1 MKFKK
6 MNLITENMKLY
17 QNLYFKNKKL
27 YNLKM
32 RNKDSFNHDINAQKS
47 KKFLYVKSNKITKNN
62 SPNYSENSSINS
74 EDINYK
80 CSPSLKDRILSPGD
94 DDICIPKKG
103 NIKKDIFQEDDI
115 CFYEIKNINFQYQ
128 NNNKKLLLLD
138 LDETLVHSSFQPL
151 GRDKNNQIIQPDIF
165 LKILFEK
172 KYYNL
177 YVLTRPYINQFLKDM
192 SKLFIIYI
200 FTASIQEYANPLLNE
215 IDKNNIISHR
225 LYRDSCT
232 LTTDG
237 KYVKNLNILNYNL
250 KDLILL
256 DNNPI
261 SYSFNKNNGIPIK
274 SWHNDKN
281 DKELIKIGNFLNFLS
296 TVDDVR
302 YYIPRVVEKDEINYY
317 KLNIMI
323 SQRIN
328 SKFKEDIKYSQI
340 DKKKRNK
347 YFNFNSSVDST
358 TPRKKINFNNDKYVY
373 AYTKTESNTNNN
385 KSPINFRE
393 PKSNNRIPKNK
404 NEYLNLNKNKHLN
417 QNNNIKININSINFN
432 LDKKMQKLKKSKTD
446 NKNEENKDININ
458 KSFNKVSINNV
469 IKNKNFFHK
478 HRLSANNLILNNAL
492 NRTNLAGNK
501 DIRNNYSNINNS
513 SNNENNISNY
523 YSYHSCKK
531 KKKNNSIYGYNLKKK
546 NFKGKNIRNI
556 LEDND
561 YYDLN
566 LNKEKNIDL
575 IINNNNQEKTNIK
588 NSNNVSNN
596 SYYNKTAKPSTSKY
610 RNNLKLKAYN
620 FDNLNGNINI
630 KRNENFKVCKTFCDK
645 KENDILIGNNK
656 NIENGKNEDSIFTL
670 FKQKFLEVKEPVKI
684 KILRKENKPDM
695 INCNNNKLK
704 KENRINSKDYIGKK
718 SNYYHNKKNG
728 LVKERSCTEF
738 MSNFDF
744 YNNYINEK
752 EKNNYI
758 SNIAS
763 NFSNKVFHNQ
773 NINAENINYNNISNY
788 TNLFN

>member
-1 MKFKK
+1 

-17 QNLYFKNKKL
+17 QNLYFNNKKL
-27 YNLKM
+27 HNLKM
-32 RNKDSFNHDINAQKS
+32 RNKDCFNHDINTHKS
-47 KKFLYVKSNKITKNN
+47 KKFLYAKSNKITKNN
-62 SPNYSENSSINS
+62 WPNNSENSSINS

-80 CSPSLKDRILSPGD
+80 GSQSLKDRILSPGD
-94 DDICIPKKG
+94 DEICIPKKG
-103 NIKKDIFQEDDI
+103 NTKKDSFQEDDI
-115 CFYEIKNINFQYQ
+115 CFYDIKNINFHQ
-128 NNNKKLLLLD
+128 NNNKKILLLD

-151 GRDKNNQIIQPDIF
+151 GKDKNNQIIQPDIF

-215 IDKNNIISHR
+215 IDKNNIISYR

-232 LTTDG
+232 LTNDG

-261 SYSFNKNNGIPIK
+261 SYSFNKNNGVPIK

-302 YYIPRVVEKDEINYY
+302 YYIPRVVEKDEISYY
-317 KLNIMI
+317 KVNIMI

-328 SKFKEDIKYSQI
+328 SKFKEDIKYFQI
-340 DKKKRNK
+340 DKKTRNN
-347 YFNFNSSVDST
+347 YCNFNSSVNST
-358 TPRKKINFNNDKYVY
+358 TPHKKINFNNDKYAFTN
-373 AYTKTESNTNNN
+373 AYTKTEANTNNN

-393 PKSNNRIPKNK
+393 PKSNNRLAKNN
-404 NEYLNLNKNKHLN
+404 NEYLNLNEHLN

-432 LDKKMQKLKKSKTD
+432 LDKKIKKLKKSRTD

-458 KSFNKVSINNV
+458 KSFNEVSTKKL

-492 NRTNLAGNK
+492 NRTNIAGNK
-501 DIRNNYSNINNS
+501 DIRNNYSNINIS

-523 YSYHSCKK
+523 YGYHSCKK
-531 KKKNNSIYGYNLKKK
+531 KKKINSIYGYNLKKK
-546 NFKGKNIRNI
+546 NFKGKNIKNI

-566 LNKEKNIDL
+566 LNKDKNIDL

-588 NSNNVSNN
+588 NSNNGFNS
-596 SYYNKTAKPSTSKY
+596 SYYNKTAKSSTSKY
-610 RNNLKLKAYN
+610 KNNLKITSYN
-620 FDNLNGNINI
+620 FNNLNENINI
-630 KRNENFKVCKTFCDK
+630 KRNQNFKVCKTYCDN
-645 KENDILIGNNK
+645 KENDMLIGNNK
-656 NIENGKNEDSIFTL
+656 NRENGKNKDSIFTL
-670 FKQKFLEVKEPVKI
+670 FKQKLLAVKEPVKI

-695 INCNNNKLK
+695 INSNNKKLK
-704 KENRINSKDYIGKK
+704 IEKIINSKDYIGKK
-718 SNYYHNKKNG
+718 SNYYHHNKNG

-744 YNNYINEK
+744 YNNYLNEK

-758 SNIAS
+758 SNINS

-773 NINAENINYNNISNY
+773 NKNAENINYNNINNY
-788 TNLFN
+788 TKIFN